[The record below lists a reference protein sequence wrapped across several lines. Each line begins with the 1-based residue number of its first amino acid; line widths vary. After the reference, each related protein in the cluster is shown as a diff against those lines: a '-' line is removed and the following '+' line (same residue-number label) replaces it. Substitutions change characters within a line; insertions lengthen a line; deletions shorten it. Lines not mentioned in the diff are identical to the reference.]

1 VTANG
6 QADWIKGGETITEFT
21 FTAASGGGCR
31 AESMDAKLDA
41 GEDPTED
48 NEAGERAA
56 RGADSHERICGFGG
70 RSLLLADSLLSPFSG
85 LFAGGQPLQTKAGH
99 KEGKS

>member
-1 VTANG
+1 MRSCARIARPVTAVPGKALPRTEPAGTCSACSHTQALQTQTVTANG

-21 FTAASGGGCR
+21 FTAASGGRCR

-48 NEAGERAA
+48 NEAN
-56 RGADSHERICGFGG
+56 SH
-70 RSLLLADSLLSPFSG
+70 
-85 LFAGGQPLQTKAGH
+85 
-99 KEGKS
+99 

>member
-1 VTANG
+1 MTANG

-21 FTAASGGGCR
+21 FTAASSGSCR

-41 GEDPTED
+41 DPTED

-56 RGADSHERICGFGG
+56 PSRISGFVV
-70 RSLLLADSLLSPFSG
+70 SEV
-85 LFAGGQPLQTKAGH
+85 AGCWRTLR
-99 KEGKS
+99 